1 MSLPTC
7 HHEAAVVRVVSR
19 GAWPDRAPAELRAH
33 VTSCAVCRD
42 TVAIASL
49 LRAADAA
56 DAGDD
61 APLPTAGQ
69 MWWRLAVRA
78 RLDRERAAAR
88 PVVWLQGVAAACGLG
103 LVATAFGAKV
113 EKLAALGPATMEA
126 FKDSSKLLAK
136 GAEDVNAVLMGFSK
150 ARMEQAALH
159 AKALLAARTIQ
170 DFVELQSNYVRGAY
184 EATLAE
190 ATKLQSI
197 SVQLATDAAKPLQ
210 ARVTSNVET
219 LLKAA

>member
-1 MSLPTC
+1 MSLSTC

-33 VTSCAVCRD
+33 VTTCAVCRD

-56 DAGDD
+56 DAVDD

-103 LVATAFGAKV
+103 LVATAIGAMAPRV
-113 EKLAALGPATMEA
+113 GGAMTDVAGRATSWLPSVSIGVPDAAGPLLWLAGGVVLVA
-126 FKDSSKLLAK
+126 
-136 GAEDVNAVLMGFSK
+136 GASAAAVLW
-150 ARMEQAALH
+150 
-159 AKALLAARTIQ
+159 LAH
-170 DFVELQSNYVRGAY
+170 D
-184 EATLAE
+184 
-190 ATKLQSI
+190 
-197 SVQLATDAAKPLQ
+197 
-210 ARVTSNVET
+210 
-219 LLKAA
+219 

>member
-49 LRAADAA
+49 LCAADAA

-103 LVATAFGAKV
+103 LVATAIGAV
-113 EKLAALGPATMEA
+113 APRVGGAMTDVAGRATSWLPSVSIGVPDAAAPLLWLAGGVV
-126 FKDSSKLLAK
+126 LLA
-136 GAEDVNAVLMGFSK
+136 GASAAAVLW
-150 ARMEQAALH
+150 
-159 AKALLAARTIQ
+159 LAH
-170 DFVELQSNYVRGAY
+170 D
-184 EATLAE
+184 
-190 ATKLQSI
+190 
-197 SVQLATDAAKPLQ
+197 
-210 ARVTSNVET
+210 
-219 LLKAA
+219 

>member
-7 HHEAAVVRVVSR
+7 HHEASVIRVVNR
-19 GAWPDRAPAELRAH
+19 GEWPDRAPAELRAH
-33 VTSCAVCRD
+33 VAGCAVCRD

-49 LRAADAA
+49 LSEADAA

-103 LVATAFGAKV
+103 LVATAVGAVAPRVGGAVTDVAGRATSLLPSVSFGVPDAAGSLLW
-113 EKLAALGPATMEA
+113 LAGGVV
-126 FKDSSKLLAK
+126 LLA
-136 GAEDVNAVLMGFSK
+136 GGSAAAVLW
-150 ARMEQAALH
+150 
-159 AKALLAARTIQ
+159 LAH
-170 DFVELQSNYVRGAY
+170 D
-184 EATLAE
+184 
-190 ATKLQSI
+190 
-197 SVQLATDAAKPLQ
+197 
-210 ARVTSNVET
+210 
-219 LLKAA
+219 